1 MKKIRKKAL
10 MMAIV
15 IVFGFVSSALMAA
28 STYAVN
34 ITGDSMKPFSSYY
47 VAHKDESYNLQ
58 GVQMYYKAALRCLS
72 GNSFDTATYDFT
84 NREASINEKAVGYLN
99 LEGDDLFNTS
109 GSTKVYSAILKNMV
123 SGNAK
128 GTVGCHDLNVFQ
140 NLLQELGIYD
150 DNHMEK
156 LFCNGAYPGIFNIT
170 AHWGSNPAGKI
181 SGESWPKDGDG
192 NNIVPDSGTDC
203 GANLALLMDYIK
215 NRPGEAISGQSLT
228 IHFLMRIQRAD
239 GAADYFRNYIGT
251 GSFSDSEVQ
260 KAVEYWTYYKTF
272 EAGCAKIESGSTT
285 KPGAATTNMI
295 GIYDAFN
302 NEIYYHS
309 LDEINQDTKLY
320 YAVDTKSQLTCKQL
334 AEKLGSEDLTEAINK
349 ERIKGCIDA
358 YNSAR
363 EKWYEYERKYNN
375 VSLATS
381 SFVSAADNA
390 ISGIEGRGLIYN
402 SESSSRAKSELSS
415 SLSNWLSTITNGIDG
430 TAVVDNATFSSLKSE
445 MDDILSKTDINSS
458 GKVTGTSATSEQI
471 KSAKELLEKAK
482 QEKNSVSDNETK
494 LSNLLENH
502 PRYSEDEAE
511 NPKSSIWN
519 TEDGV
524 ITCPGETELINSFKA
539 LDLPNSPDVGVTF
552 NSDDY
557 NFVSENEDGDP
568 CYNAGV
574 EGISWILCPTMNNM
588 ANTVDSITGNLLE
601 SWLSFDSEYYNDTS
615 GAKEA
620 WGYFRDVANVA
631 MIVILLVIIVSQ
643 LTGYGIDNFGIK
655 KMLPKLITM
664 AILINLSFYICQLAI
679 DVSNIFGNGLRDIF
693 ESIGLTMY
701 GGRGIKEGV
710 GDIIALL
717 FSAAGLAG
725 AGASAGITIIGLATL
740 GGPVGTGMVVI
751 TIVLMLIPALV
762 AVLVFFLTLGARF
775 VVILVFT
782 AIAPLAL
789 ACYILPNTQSLYKK
803 WFNIYKI
810 ALFVYP
816 ICGAL
821 YGSSYVIKAIVF
833 GSGEVPFWMALIAIA
848 APYLPFLLLPEL
860 LKGVLGMLGKLGG
873 TLSTIGSGLKRG
885 LSQGSS
891 AIMNSKAYKS
901 KQEEAGRNM
910 DFMMAG
916 LKRNEKGEWVESGK
930 KMGRLGS
937 IIRGGKVGM
946 AAAKRRALSHQ
957 AAIADEESLSE
968 NFGNRMEAERI
979 AQVKKADAENISN
992 WETVIKSKTN
1002 DGANEK
1008 ALFDLYDGYVK
1019 SGNVHAARAVARIAG
1034 RRKDTAESFLKENI
1048 QSDLSGQNKDVV
1060 KAVAKEIAEGT
1071 NSGNYLASSPLGFDF
1086 ASSINKGEVTDFSY
1100 DKWLTPS
1107 TFKTAMNRYVTDSSQ
1122 LVGLKGDSLRDI
1134 SDKMKSGEMDGTT
1147 VKRLQNL
1154 AADTIANRD
1163 KGPWD
1168 STKAKELCEMSGGAF
1183 EFSRDGE
1190 IIDMRGGGSS
1200 DGASGDTFSVRVADK
1215 EHTFSRGQ
1223 NGIWVDENG
1232 NDMGGN
1238 FSRRVEQ
1245 DQKIQQQIN
1254 ENRRKQEMYRNMSD
1268 EQILNLATDSKRGQK
1283 VQDSAYKE
1291 AVRRGLDK

>member
-28 STYAVN
+28 STYARD
-34 ITGDSMKPFSSYY
+34 ITGTSIAPYADSYY
-47 VAHKDESYNLQ
+47 ATSGSNPRTLQ
-58 GVQMYYKAALRCLS
+58 IAQMYYKAAERCLTGGSMNSTAVSLS
-72 GNSFDTATYDFT
+72 GPRTQDKIEDALGFYNLDSSTMFWHNDGNKNS
-84 NREASINEKAVGYLN
+84 
-99 LEGDDLFNTS
+99 S
-109 GSTKVYSAILKNMV
+109 GTLYSAILENM
-123 SGNAK
+123 AK
-128 GTVGCHDLNVFQ
+128 GGYDNGTIYCDEVDVFSE
-140 NLLQELGIYD
+140 LLQMIGRYD
-150 DNHMEK
+150 DRGSE
-156 LFCNGAYPGIFNIT
+156 LICNGKNPGIFKIT
-170 AHWGSNPAGKI
+170 TGYGNEGTALINKTN
-181 SGESWPKDGDG
+181 DD
-192 NNIVPDSGTDC
+192 NNILTYWPSGIGNGEDCSSNLKFFLDYVDRPNETVPDSSGEE
-203 GANLALLMDYIK
+203 GGGGLAFYVKFEVSK
-215 NRPGEAISGQSLT
+215 N
-228 IHFLMRIQRAD
+228 
-239 GAADYFRNYIGT
+239 AADFFRKYMNSNLG
-251 GSFSDSEVQ
+251 
-260 KAVEYWTYYKTF
+260 VETQLSNDTKNAIQYWTYYRTF
-272 EAGCAKIESGSTT
+272 NTACESITSGSIE
-285 KPGAATTNMI
+285 KPLASSGNMI
-295 GIYDAFN
+295 GIYDASN
-302 NEIYYHS
+302 NATYYHS
-309 LDEINQDTKLY
+309 LSNLQSKKATY
-320 YAVDTKSQLTCKQL
+320 YTV
-334 AEKLGSEDLTEAINK
+334 INK
-349 ERIKGCIDA
+349 NKITCEELAKDMSSGSDLVNAVNQEKIKGCIDA
-358 YNSAR
+358 YNTAR
-363 EKWYEYERKYNN
+363 QKWYEYERKYYK

-381 SFVSAADNA
+381 SFVSAVDNA

-539 LDLPNSPDVGVTF
+539 LDLPNSPDVNASY

-557 NFVSENEDGDP
+557 NFVSESGDGDP

-574 EGISWILCPTMNNM
+574 EGISWILCPAMNNM

-701 GGRGIKEGV
+701 GGKGIKEGV

-740 GGPVGTGMVVI
+740 GNTAGTAMIVI
-751 TIVLMLIPALV
+751 TIVLMLIPALL
-762 AVLVFFLTLGARF
+762 AVLMFFLTLGARF

-821 YGSSYVIKAIVF
+821 YGASYVIKAIVF

-860 LKGVLGMLGKLGG
+860 LKGLLGMLGKLGG

-910 DFMMAG
+910 DFRMAG
-916 LKRNEKGEWVESGK
+916 LKRNEKGEWVENDKIKGLRK
-930 KMGRLGS
+930 A
-937 IIRGGKVGM
+937 IRGGKVGM

-992 WETVIKSKTN
+992 WETRIKSETN

-1008 ALFDLYDGYVK
+1008 VLFDLYDGYVK

-1034 RRKDTAESFLKENI
+1034 RRKDTAESFLKEKVQTN
-1048 QSDLSGQNKDVV
+1048 LSGQNKDVV

-1071 NSGNYLASSPLGFDF
+1071 NSGNYLTSSPLGFDF
-1086 ASSINKGEVTDFSY
+1086 ASSINKGEETGLSY
-1100 DKWLTPS
+1100 NDWLSPD
-1107 TFKTAMNRYVTDSSQ
+1107 TFERAMERYVTNSSQ
-1122 LVGLKGDSLRDI
+1122 LVGLKSGSLDDI
-1134 SDKMKSGEMDGTT
+1134 IKQMKSGNIDPTIVTGL
-1147 VKRLQNL
+1147 RNL
-1154 AADTIANRD
+1154 ATETIANRD

-1168 STKAKELCEMSGGAF
+1168 VSKAKQYCEMSGGAF
-1183 EFSRDGE
+1183 KYVDGN
-1190 IIDMRGGGSS
+1190 IIDMRGGSSSSSTSGGTTSAGSATG
-1200 DGASGDTFSVRVADK
+1200 DGIAT
-1215 EHTFSRGQ
+1215 E
-1223 NGIWVDENG
+1223 
-1232 NDMGGN
+1232 GGVFN
-1238 FSRRVEQ
+1238 VNAGTTAAGRM
-1245 DQKIQQQIN
+1245 KQIKSTN
-1254 ENRRKQEMYRNMSD
+1254 EE
-1268 EQILNLATDSKRGQK
+1268 
-1283 VQDSAYKE
+1283 
-1291 AVRRGLDK
+1291 VRRMEEMFDSQRPPRTGN